1 MARPSAFGRGVVAEH
16 QRTQRVV
23 NSHRTCGRLFGCTPR
38 ILRRMPVLPR
48 LRERLVLGHVRREL
62 SDGEQVVAWTHASVP
77 DTRAPGLLVVTDR
90 HCLLHVASSSI
101 PDISTPLTEVSSFK
115 LDRRNPELVR
125 VRLCVADEEVT
136 VELSL
141 TDRVRS
147 RSVGRVL
154 SALTRAKVAAPDS
167 FDAGLT
173 SPLPPMERSV
183 RHHARRVWITVLG
196 VLVLIVSAVFASP
209 FFPGPGALTA
219 VAGIA
224 ILARE
229 YEWARDLHVWA
240 ARQADRFMQWMRDV
254 RRRRREARAA
264 RRTVRSSTRAIH
276 ASGEQAGSRDGSGYR
291 VLEATVP
298 VHGNDPQDDDPG
310 RGVIAS

>member
-1 MARPSAFGRGVVAEH
+1 M
-16 QRTQRVV
+16 T
-23 NSHRTCGRLFGCTPR
+23 
-38 ILRRMPVLPR
+38 VLPR
-48 LRERLVLGHVRREL
+48 FRERLVLGQVRREL
-62 SDGEQVVAWTHASVP
+62 GDGEQVVAWTHARLP
-77 DTRAPGLLVVTDR
+77 DTRAPGLLVVTDER
-90 HCLLHVASSSI
+90 CLLHVASSSI
-101 PDISTPLTEVSSFK
+101 SDISTPLTEVSSFK

-125 VRLCVADEEVT
+125 VRLCVGDDEVT

-154 SALTRAKVAAPDS
+154 SALTRAKVTAPDS

-183 RHHARRVWITVLG
+183 RHHARRVWITLLG
-196 VLVLIVSAVFASP
+196 ILVLIVSALFASP
-209 FFPGPGALTA
+209 FVPGPGALTA

-240 ARQADRFMQWMRDV
+240 ARQADRFMNWMRGL
-254 RRRRREARAA
+254 RERRREARSA
-264 RRTVRSSTRAIH
+264 RRTVRSSTRAIY
-276 ASGEQAGSRDGSGYR
+276 ASERRAVTGEPPGSR

-298 VHGNDPQDDDPG
+298 VPGSETSEGEHGPG
-310 RGVIAS
+310 AVAS

>member
-1 MARPSAFGRGVVAEH
+1 
-16 QRTQRVV
+16 
-23 NSHRTCGRLFGCTPR
+23 
-38 ILRRMPVLPR
+38 MPVLPR
-48 LRERLVLGHVRREL
+48 FRERLVLGHVRREL
-62 SDGEQVVAWTHASVP
+62 SDGEHVVAWTHASVP
-77 DTRAPGLLVVTDR
+77 DTRAPGLLVVTDER
-90 HCLLHVASSSI
+90 CLLHVASSSV
-101 PDISTPLTEVSSFK
+101 PDISTPLTELSSFK

-125 VRLCVADEEVT
+125 VRLCVGGDEVT

-147 RSVGRVL
+147 RSVGSVL
-154 SALTRAKVAAPDS
+154 SALTRAKVAAPES

-173 SPLPPMERSV
+173 SPLPPMERRV
-183 RHHARRVWITVLG
+183 RHHARRVWITLLG
-196 VLVLIVSAVFASP
+196 VVVLLVSALFASP

-240 ARQADRFMQWMRDV
+240 ARQADRFINWMRGL
-254 RRRRREARAA
+254 RRRRREAREA

-276 ASGEQAGSRDGSGYR
+276 RADRQAVTTDASGYR

-298 VHGNDPQDDDPG
+298 VPGSDRSEGESG
-310 RGVIAS
+310 RGVVAS

>member
-1 MARPSAFGRGVVAEH
+1 M
-16 QRTQRVV
+16 T
-23 NSHRTCGRLFGCTPR
+23 
-38 ILRRMPVLPR
+38 VLPR
-48 LRERLVLGHVRREL
+48 FRERLVLGHVRREL
-62 SDGEQVVAWTHASVP
+62 AEDEQVVAWTHANIP
-77 DTRAPGLLVVTDR
+77 DTRAPGLLVVTDQR
-90 HCLLHVASSSI
+90 CLLHVASSFVQ
-101 PDISTPLTEVSSFK
+101 DIETPLTEVSSFK

-125 VRLCVADEEVT
+125 VRLCVGDEEVA

-154 SALTRAKVAAPDS
+154 SALTRAKVTAPDS

-173 SPLPPMERSV
+173 SPIPPMERSV
-183 RHHARRVWITVLG
+183 RHHARRVWITLLG
-196 VLVLIVSAVFASP
+196 ILVLIVSALFASP
-209 FFPGPGALTA
+209 FVPGPGALTA

-276 ASGEQAGSRDGSGYR
+276 ASGSRARSGGGSGYR

-298 VHGNDPQDDDPG
+298 LPDQDPQDEDPD
-310 RGVIAS
+310 RGIMAS